1 MHEAGLA
8 AAVADALRREGVE
21 ADGARVLIHVSGG
34 HAHAE
39 DWDGAFR
46 LHLGLAAP
54 EYAGTPVDIVHEP
67 VDRLCVAG
75 AHHFAAPSADDPCP
89 ACGGSS
95 LPVPI
100 PERIEIEVV
109 RPHVAGP

>member
-21 ADGARVLIHVSGG
+21 ADTARVLIHVSGG

-54 EYAGTPVDIVHEP
+54 EYAATPVTIVHDP

-75 AHHFAAPSADDPCP
+75 GHAFAAPSADDPCP
-89 ACGGSS
+89 ECGGSS

-100 PERIEIEVV
+100 PERIEIEVM
-109 RPHVAGP
+109 RPHADGP